1 MVGQQ
6 AWISRFKADLNTC
19 VKTMPEGIGKED
31 RENVLEWAKGFR
43 NVKVRGTQHAA
54 GPHAESLR

>member
-6 AWISRFKADLNTC
+6 AWISRFKADLETC

-43 NVKVRGTQHAA
+43 NVKVRGVRHAA
-54 GPHAESLR
+54 GLHAELLR